1 MPSATPPSEL
11 NEKEMSWTH
20 RLGHA
25 DLQSETDETVTVTAT
40 PTKSPTP
47 PAVLL
52 TKEYTKDYISPK
64 IEKRDEIEEIISNGD
79 QPVKDQNSQSSHNGQ
94 MSVEIAKINSI
105 DTLDSPFFC
114 PSSPSYN
121 MNSTDDSPYSVCS
134 T

>member
-1 MPSATPPSEL
+1 MPSATPSSEL
-11 NEKEMSWTH
+11 NEKGMSWTH

-25 DLQSETDETVTVTAT
+25 DLRSDETVTVTAM

-47 PAVLL
+47 PAVPP
-52 TKEYTKDYISPK
+52 TKESIKDYIGPK
-64 IEKRDEIEEIISNGD
+64 IEKKDEIEEIVSNGD
-79 QPVKDQNSQSSHNGQ
+79 QLVNDQNGQSSHNGQ

-121 MNSTDDSPYSVCS
+121 MNSADDSPYSVCL
-134 T
+134 TGP